1 MNLIEKCFPL
11 ARIDKGIE
19 ASVKNLNRHIAA
31 PPNYEPA
38 PNATGSWEGPN
49 SFMFEWNNSEYLA
62 NVPQAI
68 SSGSRSRLPASN
80 ASTSMNTAG
89 RTLARG
95 GMVQRAPFTQSTPKT

>member
-1 MNLIEKCFPL
+1 
-11 ARIDKGIE
+11 
-19 ASVKNLNRHIAA
+19 
-31 PPNYEPA
+31 
-38 PNATGSWEGPN
+38 
-49 SFMFEWNNSEYLA
+49 MFEWNNSEYLA

-95 GMVQRAPFTQSTPKT
+95 GMVQRALYTINAKNIAAPITVFRTYRG